1 MDPEQLREFEENL
14 RRINE
19 MLGQQTALQAGI
31 LKQMQSQTSSMAQ
44 NTAATNNSTTSTN
57 GLTNAQTG
65 ATKAVLAA
73 QQAEE
78 KATEAANAMR
88 QAFDSTTGSLKSF
101 TSAMVSGEKGFT
113 KYGDGVKGLGDAA
126 FSVGRQ
132 FGILGTV
139 VGGAAAGLS
148 RLVALQFEQFDAQV
162 KFKDEISKMGGIGAG
177 TTAELSALAKQAGYS
192 YMDLQKLSKPLQ
204 TAREGLQVL
213 GGTVGEGTKTFLE
226 MANVGKET
234 RMQFERLGVSQE
246 ELTNMQGQ
254 YLQLQRLSGA
264 ALRDETKDRAKLKQN
279 SLEYA
284 ENLIKLSALTGKS
297 AEALAQEQQQ
307 AQLQF
312 EELVKTRQE
321 NAAIARLEATGRK
334 EDLEKAAGLKD
345 EQKARKQFINDMT
358 ARVGPEMAQ
367 QLAKVARTG
376 TFDESTKGL
385 ANLGIS
391 AQQLSAD
398 LKNAKPGK
406 ETEDLILRTQT
417 DINKKF
423 DQKAESLGMA
433 LQLGGENLGKDFG
446 ITQQALDRTTG
457 QQGKTAEELDKIA
470 KDAIIKAKTAGTD
483 KDLDKRGALTEA
495 EIAAKKAVDSLA
507 GAMDYTKIATYALA
521 AAAIAASLALA
532 KIGASGLTD
541 MFKKGGK
548 TPKGSPRARDAKGR
562 FTKAPPPSR
571 FAKATGALGKMARPL
586 GRVLGGAS
594 KFIPGVG
601 AVIAGG
607 MAVSDAVAGYRNAG
621 ENLGIKG
628 REATTGEKLSSAA
641 GGALSGLTFGL
652 ISPETISKSIA
663 KATGAGPSSTD
674 AAKEAQKKH
683 AAQMAATDK
692 SKEKTEASI
701 VTTSEKIDADKKTI
715 DQTKELQETNKL
727 REESAKASYNS
738 LSRALSNAIDKLDI
752 FSTSL
757 QLLSTTINGL
767 GGGGTSPFGPAP
779 DGSGSPSGAGS
790 APANISSY
798 MATTAM
804 LESGG
809 NANARAKT
817 SSAGGM
823 FQFLDGTWKQL
834 TKEMGKNYS
843 LEDKFDPRKA
853 AEVMA
858 YFTQK
863 NKKQLEKS
871 TGRPASNT
879 DLYMAHFLGAGG
891 ASKFLNAMGRN
902 PNALAADMDPKAARA
917 NKSIYYDESGKP
929 RTLREVYDF
938 MGSKYNKQAQVVAA
952 GKAPKFVQEM
962 AAAGGMKPG
971 GGEGAGPSGDL
982 AGYFNFRS
990 PSGDETDF
998 RGMNGALQNALMLA
1012 AQDYKSQTGKKL
1024 TINSA
1029 KRSAEDGQRLWDE
1042 TVKRGTPGRG
1052 PTGDL
1057 VAKPGRS
1064 PHERG
1069 VGVDIQEYGD
1079 PRALA
1084 ALSRAGLHRPYGMKD
1099 KVHFELQAMD
1109 GGIFDGPKT
1118 GYPVQMHGTELVA
1131 PLNANSILMEMAK
1144 TPANATTEE
1153 STKPVTRTND
1163 TSEKVMNMN
1172 AEMLAMLSDKL
1183 DTMIEALENGND
1195 TSNKLLKASR
1205 V

>member
-1 MDPEQLREFEENL
+1 M
-14 RRINE
+14 
-19 MLGQQTALQAGI
+19 
-31 LKQMQSQTSSMAQ
+31 
-44 NTAATNNSTTSTN
+44 
-57 GLTNAQTG
+57 
-65 ATKAVLAA
+65 
-73 QQAEE
+73 
-78 KATEAANAMR
+78 
-88 QAFDSTTGSLKSF
+88 
-101 TSAMVSGEKGFT
+101 
-113 KYGDGVKGLGDAA
+113 
-126 FSVGRQ
+126 
-132 FGILGTV
+132 GTI

-213 GGTVGEGTKTFLE
+213 GGTVGEGTKSFLE
-226 MANVGKET
+226 MANVGRET

-264 ALRDETKDRAKLKQN
+264 ALRDEAKDKAKLKQS

-321 NAAIARLEATGRK
+321 NAAIARLSRGDATEQAEAQK
-334 EDLEKAAGLKD
+334 IKN
-345 EQKARKQFINDMT
+345 EQASRKQFINDMT

-376 TFDESTKGL
+376 TYDESTKGL

-417 DINKKF
+417 SINEKF
-423 DQKAESLGMA
+423 DQKAEGLGLA

-446 ITQQALDRTTG
+446 ITQQALERTTG

-470 KDAIIKAKTAGTD
+470 KDAIAKAKAAGTD

-495 EIAAKKAVDSLA
+495 EISAKKAVDSLA

-521 AAAIAASLALA
+521 AAAIAAALALA

-541 MFKKGGK
+541 MFKKGGG
-548 TPKGSPRARDAKGR
+548 KGKPTAKPRARDAKGR

-571 FAKATGALGKMARPL
+571 FARATSALGKMTRPL
-586 GRVLGGAS
+586 AGLARGVGAAAR
-594 KFIPGVG
+594 FIPGAG
-601 AVIAGG
+601 LIAAGG
-607 MAVSDAVAGYRNAG
+607 MAAYDAYSGYKDAGK
-621 ENLGIKG
+621 NLGISG
-628 REATTGEKLSSAA
+628 RQATTGEKLSSAA
-641 GGALSGLTFGL
+641 GSALSGLTFGL

-663 KATGAGPSSTD
+663 KATGAGPGASSSQD

-683 AAQMAATDK
+683 EAQMAATDQ

-701 VTTSEKIDADKKTI
+701 VTTQSKIETDQKTI
-715 DQTKELQETNKL
+715 DQTKELQEANKL
-727 REESAKASYNS
+727 REESTQASYNS
-738 LSRALSNAIDKLDI
+738 LSRALGNAIDKLNI

-757 QLLSTTINGL
+757 QTLATTINGMG

-779 DGSGSPSGAGS
+779 DGGGSAPSGAGS
-790 APANISSY
+790 APANLSSY

-809 NANARAKT
+809 DANARAKT

-858 YFTQK
+858 YFTEK
-863 NKKQLEKS
+863 NKKQLERS

-902 PNALAADMDPKAARA
+902 PNALAADMDPRAARA
-917 NKSIYYDESGKP
+917 NKNIYYDESGKP
-929 RTLREVYDF
+929 RTLKQVYDL
-938 MGSKYNKQAQVVAA
+938 MASKYNKQAEVVAT
-952 GKAPKFVQEM
+952 GRAPKFVQEM
-962 AAAGGMKPG
+962 AAAGGMRPG
-971 GGEGAGPSGDL
+971 GGEAAGPSGDL
-982 AGYFNFRS
+982 AAYFNFRS

-1012 AQDYKSQTGKKL
+1012 AQDYK
-1024 TINSA
+1024 
-1029 KRSAEDGQRLWDE
+1029 
-1042 TVKRGTPGRG
+1042 
-1052 PTGDL
+1052 
-1057 VAKPGRS
+1057 
-1064 PHERG
+1064 
-1069 VGVDIQEYGD
+1069 
-1079 PRALA
+1079 
-1084 ALSRAGLHRPYGMKD
+1084 
-1099 KVHFELQAMD
+1099 
-1109 GGIFDGPKT
+1109 
-1118 GYPVQMHGTELVA
+1118 
-1131 PLNANSILMEMAK
+1131 
-1144 TPANATTEE
+1144 
-1153 STKPVTRTND
+1153 
-1163 TSEKVMNMN
+1163 
-1172 AEMLAMLSDKL
+1172 
-1183 DTMIEALENGND
+1183 
-1195 TSNKLLKASR
+1195 
-1205 V
+1205 